1 MAASVLGCTEVAC
14 ARAPPLP
21 LASRGGGRRS
31 AACVRIAGTPSPL
44 AKAASRPCQ
53 CLPNGD
59 SHVPC
64 LRVTVS
70 TSRLACLCF
79 GRVWSAVYGL
89 AWLVG
94 CSFEQFG
101 CLGAACGL
109 AGGVQIAPPSLAPEE
124 RKQNS
129 FLAGLARGGRK
140 GGSW

>member
-1 MAASVLGCTEVAC
+1 LWNGLFPETAQPTSGRPKIYSAQQASVGLLAHPENHKVVDSYELDPG
-14 ARAPPLP
+14 RPLVEHQ
-21 LASRGGGRRS
+21 GR
-31 AACVRIAGTPSPL
+31 I
-44 AKAASRPCQ
+44 
-53 CLPNGD
+53 
-59 SHVPC
+59 
-64 LRVTVS
+64 
-70 TSRLACLCF
+70 
-79 GRVWSAVYGL
+79 WSVVYGL

>member
-1 MAASVLGCTEVAC
+1 MP
-14 ARAPPLP
+14 RY
-21 LASRGGGRRS
+21 ASRTASKSCPVALAQSPS
-31 AACVRIAGTPSPL
+31 ARNMCCEFS
-44 AKAASRPCQ
+44 
-53 CLPNGD
+53 
-59 SHVPC
+59 SHVC
-64 LRVTVS
+64 AW
-70 TSRLACLCF
+70 RLDGPEHQ